1 MTSNHGAACRVSAL
15 ILLLAIASC
24 IRKPPPPPAPKPA
37 PHYVLS
43 QPYQAGGTWYYPA
56 ETYSLET
63 TGIASVQ
70 PAGQTGLTFDGELR
84 DDTLAS
90 AAMQTIQ
97 LPAIAEV
104 TNLENGRQILLR
116 VNDRGPVSPSRVIA
130 LSPRAAVLLAIPSTG
145 AARVKI
151 RIDDAMSHQIVE
163 QLGGNGQNLSIAAA
177 PAAPVREES
186 LPPPGSAAATGPARI
201 IGAAQP
207 EAALARVPDR
217 LPERIL
223 STYADPGELY
233 LRAGTFS
240 RYNYARQEAATLSGL
255 GGDVVRSGIGR
266 QTSYAVRAGPFRTI
280 AEADAALAEALRDGI
295 LDARIT
301 VE

>member
-1 MTSNHGAACRVSAL
+1 MTCYRVAAL

-24 IRKPPPPPAPKPA
+24 IRKPPSPPAPQPS

-43 QPYQAGGTWYYPA
+43 KPYRAGGTWYYPA

-63 TGIASVQ
+63 TGIAGVQ
-70 PAGQTGLTFDGELR
+70 PSGETGLTFDGELR
-84 DDTLAS
+84 DDTLAT

-116 VNDRGPVSPSRVIA
+116 VNDRGPASPARVIA
-130 LSPRAAVLLAIPSTG
+130 LSPRAALLLAVSPDG
-145 AARVKI
+145 VARVKI
-151 RIDDAMSHQIVE
+151 RIDDPLSHQVVE
-163 QLGGNGQNLSIAAA
+163 QLGGNGQKVDIA
-177 PAAPVREES
+177 PAAATPVREEA
-186 LPPPGSAAATGPARI
+186 LPPPGSSAAAGPARI
-201 IGAAQP
+201 IGAARP
-207 EAALARVPDR
+207 EAQQARVPDR

-223 STYADPGELY
+223 STYANPGELY
-233 LRAGTFS
+233 LRAGMFS
-240 RYNYARQEAATLSGL
+240 RYSYARQEAATLSGL
-255 GGDVVRSGIGR
+255 GGDVLRSGIGH
-266 QTSYAVRAGPFRTI
+266 QTSYAVRAGPFRTVP
-280 AEADAALAEALRDGI
+280 EADAALTEALRDGI

>member
-1 MTSNHGAACRVSAL
+1 MTPHRVTATRVTAL
-15 ILLLAIASC
+15 ILPLAIASC
-24 IRKPPPPPAPKPA
+24 IRKPPPPPAPTSS

-43 QPYQAGGTWYYPA
+43 QPYQAGGTWYYPS
-56 ETYSLET
+56 ETYALET
-63 TGIASVQ
+63 TGIATVQ
-70 PAGQTGLTFDGELR
+70 PSGQTGLTFDGELR

-116 VNDRGPVSPSRVIA
+116 VNDRGPASPARVIA
-130 LSPRAAVLLAIPSTG
+130 LSPRAALLLAMPPSG

-151 RIDDAMSHQIVE
+151 RIDDPLSHQVVE
-163 QLGGNGQNLSIAAA
+163 QLGGNGQKLDIAPA
-177 PAAPVREES
+177 PAAPVREEA
-186 LPPPGSAAATGPARI
+186 LPPPGSHAAAGPSRI

-207 EAALARVPDR
+207 EAQQTRVPDR
-217 LPERIL
+217 LPERIIG
-223 STYADPGELY
+223 TTADPGELY
-233 LRAGTFS
+233 LRVGTFS
-240 RYNYARQEAATLSGL
+240 RYSYARQEAATLSGL
-255 GGDVVRSGIGR
+255 GGDVIKSGIGH
-266 QTSYAVRAGPFRTI
+266 QTSFAVRAGPFRTI
-280 AEADAALAEALRDGI
+280 PEADSALTEALRDGI